1 MSSDKRISIGVP
13 QGSILAPILFIL
25 FINDFHKAVK
35 FSTVH
40 HVVDDTSLLPNENS
54 LKKLNKRINR
64 DLKLVAQWMWAN
76 KSLTTGKKKTV
87 ILKNRNRK
95 LTKHLNFYISVQK
108 IVPVYSVKYLGL
120 TLQSDLAGKHTWQV
134 WRKTNR
140 KYWI

>member
-25 FINDFHKAVK
+25 FINDFHKTVK

-64 DLKLVAQWMWAN
+64 DLKLVAQW
-76 KSLTTGKKKTV
+76 
-87 ILKNRNRK
+87 I
-95 LTKHLNFYISVQK
+95 
-108 IVPVYSVKYLGL
+108 
-120 TLQSDLAGKHTWQV
+120 
-134 WRKTNR
+134 
-140 KYWI
+140 